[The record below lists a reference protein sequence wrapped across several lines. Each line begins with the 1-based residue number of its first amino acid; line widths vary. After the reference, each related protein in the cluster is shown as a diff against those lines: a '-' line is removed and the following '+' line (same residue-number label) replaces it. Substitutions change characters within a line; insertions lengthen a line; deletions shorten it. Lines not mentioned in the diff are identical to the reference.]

1 MLSFSC
7 PVCSLPLSAEGGSLR
22 CSKGHC
28 FDIARGGWVNL
39 LISKQSGTKRH
50 GDDVLM
56 VRARSEFLG
65 KGWYS
70 PLLEAIAS
78 MVSRRREELSP
89 EGVLRILDAGC
100 GEGWYLAGL
109 LAGLSENGLCAEA
122 LGIDISRDA
131 VKAAARRCPEA
142 SFAVAGVTALPVA
155 DESCDLMLSLFAPV
169 CLPEFGR
176 VLRRGGML
184 LRVHPLERHLYALK
198 EAVYDRPVENP
209 PEHFEPEGFR
219 LVDSAEVRFDMPLES
234 NADIKAL
241 FAMTPYY
248 YKTSAAD
255 QAKLEKLDRLT
266 VQAEFGVCL
275 YERL

>member
-1 MLSFSC
+1 MFTFTC
-7 PVCSLPLSAEGGSLR
+7 PICSLPLVRGEGCLKCG
-22 CSKGHC
+22 KGHSY
-28 FDIARGGWVNL
+28 DIARGGWVNL
-39 LISKQSGTKRH
+39 LVSRQSGSKRH
-50 GDDVLM
+50 GDDAMM

-65 KGWYS
+65 RGWYS
-70 PLLEAIAS
+70 PLLDAMYSLLADRAAQD
-78 MVSRRREELSP
+78 MH
-89 EGVLRILDAGC
+89 ILDAGC
-100 GEGWYLAGL
+100 GEGWYLSGL
-109 LAGLSENGLCAEA
+109 LEKLANDGLTAQA

-131 VKAAARRCPEA
+131 VKAAARRCA
-142 SFAVAGVTALPVA
+142 DGSFAVAGVTSLPV
-155 DESCDLMLSLFAPV
+155 ESGSCDLVMSLFAPV
-169 CLPEFGR
+169 CLPEFSR

-198 EAVYDRPVENP
+198 EAVYDRPIENP

-219 LVDSAEVRFDMPLES
+219 LADSTEVRFDMPLNS

-255 QAKLEKLDRLT
+255 QAKLDKVASLT

-275 YERL
+275 YEKV

>member
-1 MLSFSC
+1 MFSFSC
-7 PVCSLPLSAEGGSLR
+7 PVCSLPLGADGGSLR
-22 CSKGHC
+22 CAGGHC

-39 LISKQSGTKRH
+39 LISRQSGSKRH
-50 GDDVLM
+50 GDDALM

-65 KGWYS
+65 GGWYS
-70 PLLEAIAS
+70 PLLECILS
-78 MVSRRREELSP
+78 MVGRHAADYTSGSMH
-89 EGVLRILDAGC
+89 ILDAGC

-109 LAGLSENGLCAEA
+109 MQGLAGAGVPAEA

-131 VKAAARRCPEA
+131 VKAAARRCPQA

-155 DESCDLMLSLFAPV
+155 DRSCDLILSLFAPV
-169 CLPEFGR
+169 CLPEFSR
-176 VLRRGGML
+176 VLRPGGML
-184 LRVHPLERHLYALK
+184 LRVHPLEKHLYALK
-198 EAVYDRPVENP
+198 EAVYDRPLENP
-209 PEHFEPEGFR
+209 PEHFEAEGFR
-219 LVDSAEVRFDMPLES
+219 LADSAEVRFEMPLEK

-255 QAKLEKLDRLT
+255 QAKLESLERLT

-275 YERL
+275 YEKE

>member
-1 MLSFSC
+1 MLSFTC
-7 PVCSLPLSAEGGSLR
+7 PVCSLPLQNDGGSLR
-22 CSKGHC
+22 CAKGHC

-39 LISKQSGTKRH
+39 LISKQSGSKRH
-50 GDDVLM
+50 GDDGLM

-65 KGWYS
+65 RGWYS
-70 PLLEAIAS
+70 PLLECIS
-78 MVSRRREELSP
+78 SLVRRHVDRLNTD
-89 EGVLRILDAGC
+89 GCIRILDAGC
-100 GEGWYLAGL
+100 GEGWYLSGL
-109 LAGLSENGLCAEA
+109 LKELANEGISAQA

-131 VKAAARRCPEA
+131 VKAAARNCPDA
-142 SFAVAGVTALPVA
+142 SFAVAGVTSLPAA
-155 DESCDLMLSLFAPV
+155 DDSCDLMLSLFAPV

-176 VLRRGGML
+176 VLRRGGVL

-219 LVDSAEVRFDMPLES
+219 LMDSAEVRFDMPLDS

-255 QAKLEKLDRLT
+255 QAKLEGMERLN

-275 YERL
+275 YEKE